1 MLGVAL
7 LSYNLATGS
16 YEIENWYEYLLQGGG
31 GVCINSIILLVQ
43 LGVLRYELNKE
54 QPYTKYHLMLFVY
67 LLILE
72 ATRLVFTLLDVI
84 SSQNDDANL
93 IISSIITTD
102 ALVQLIYWLVKRQ
115 SLPQFINPID
125 VEIDDLSYHTRLIQS
140 RNERS

>member
-1 MLGVAL
+1 
-7 LSYNLATGS
+7 
-16 YEIENWYEYLLQGGG
+16 
-31 GVCINSIILLVQ
+31 
-43 LGVLRYELNKE
+43 
-54 QPYTKYHLMLFVY
+54 MLFVY